1 MDVAKVHLMEQTP
14 VHEQHNPDLLRL
26 IPSNAQT
33 VVEVGCSSGAM
44 AREYKKINSRCR
56 YIGIEVVPQ
65 YAVLAQ
71 RHCDVVH
78 ELNIEGVDD
87 EYIRQ
92 SLPGDCW
99 VFGDS
104 LEHLKD
110 PWSLLAKIRRT
121 ISADGNVV
129 ACIPNAQHWSVQAR
143 LNCGEFRYEE
153 SGLLDKTHLR
163 WFTRITIFEMF
174 QQAGYQIV
182 EAYPRIFQH
191 PMTEKMIPSIKQM
204 ARDLG
209 ADPEIAAVDALP
221 LQYVV
226 RAIPA

>member
-1 MDVAKVHLMEQTP
+1 MDVAEPYPMEQTP
-14 VHEQHNPDLLRL
+14 VHEQHNSDLLRL
-26 IPSNAQT
+26 IPITART

-44 AREYKKINSRCR
+44 AREYKKINSPCR

-65 YAVLAQ
+65 YAALAQ
-71 RHCDVVH
+71 RHCDVVY
-78 ELNIEGVDD
+78 EMDIEGVDD
-87 EYIRQ
+87 EYIRR

-121 ISADGNVV
+121 IAADGTVV

-153 SGLLDKTHLR
+153 SGLLDRTHLR

-174 QQAGYQIV
+174 QQAGYRIV
-182 EAYPRIFQH
+182 EAYPRTFPH
-191 PMTEKMIPSIKQM
+191 PMAEKMIPSIKQM

-209 ADPEIAAVDALP
+209 ADPEAAAADALP